1 MNTVEQKLQRAA
13 EETRQVARARWP
25 KPLEKGSR
33 QQTRGLLAFVAAFA
47 LVVVTFGLVPLLAG
61 IGDTPPAADSTPPS
75 VEPAVTSTTWPVT
88 TTITE
93 PEATCP
99 DVPLPGPIEA
109 LPVAVAETRDA
120 IIAAA
125 ASCDFGALENLAG
138 VPFTTSYGSGGSENL
153 ALWHDQG
160 LEPTRT
166 LLTLLAMRH
175 TAVQGQNGDIYVWPA
190 AHGYESWDQ
199 VTEEDLDELARIHT
213 EGELDLFAQSGS
225 YMGWRTGI
233 DEDGNW
239 LFFVAGD

>member
-1 MNTVEQKLQRAA
+1 MNSVEERLQRAA

-25 KPLEKGSR
+25 QPLETGVGR
-33 QQTRGLLAFVAAFA
+33 QRRGLLAFSAAFA
-47 LVVVTFGLVPLLAG
+47 LVVVTFGLVPWLAG
-61 IGDTPPAADSTPPS
+61 IGDTPLAADSTPPP
-75 VEPAVTSTTWPVT
+75 VESAVTSTTWPVT
-88 TTITE
+88 TTAVE

-99 DVPLPGPIEA
+99 DVPLPEPIEG
-109 LPVAVAETRDA
+109 LPSAVAATRDA

-125 ASCDFGALENLAG
+125 ASCDFAALERLAG
-138 VPFTTSYGSGGSENL
+138 MPFTTSYGSGGSENL

-166 LLTLLAMRH
+166 LLLLLDMRH
-175 TAVQGQNGDIYVWPA
+175 ATVQGENEDIFVWPA

-213 EGELDLFAQSGS
+213 EGELDLFARSGT

-233 DEDGNW
+233 DENGNW